1 VYEENQQL
9 TASPEIAA
17 EIAKMDYQLKMAAQ
31 FSKSGAF
38 PKMSPEQIYTVMKS
52 GEEMGLKPIE
62 ALQTLYVVNGSI
74 KPYGDKMIAM
84 LRKKGYKIEYVSEDN
99 THCLVRIFNKDE
111 TYSETARADDPV
123 LRNSKAMK
131 FAPKQKLRF
140 HAVRQIVSF
149 HLPHL
154 FGSVTD
160 EFTSDFREWEEE
172 NKPEMITDF
181 TIDEIDLLIE
191 KKDIPIFKVEEIK
204 QQRDYWTE
212 KQGKQCIFW
221 LRSLEDNLSPIRDNG
236 GVGLVKD
243 ITKEI
248 QEKVNRDNT

>member
-154 FGSVTD
+154 FFPVSYLLLIRIPLSVRFIIRLGRCIMPNPMNATLLV
-160 EFTSDFREWEEE
+160 
-172 NKPEMITDF
+172 
-181 TIDEIDLLIE
+181 IDL
-191 KKDIPIFKVEEIK
+191 
-204 QQRDYWTE
+204 
-212 KQGKQCIFW
+212 CC
-221 LRSLEDNLSPIRDNG
+221 LRYSKTCCSWFILFLF
-236 GVGLVKD
+236 
-243 ITKEI
+243 
-248 QEKVNRDNT
+248 